1 MEEEFGI
8 EKLKEIG
15 VDLAKFGMKVEDA
28 LEDKKLSF
36 AEAISLG
43 VFAAPKAI
51 AYAGD
56 AEQIKNEVKDLSQEE
71 TEELVSHIADK
82 LDLQHDKIEAVIEAG
97 LEWAAATNKLRLVIK
112 EAV

>member
-1 MEEEFGI
+1 MSEQYGI
-8 EKLKEIG
+8 ETLKDIS

-51 AYAGD
+51 AHAGE
-56 AEQIKNEVKDLSQEE
+56 AEQIKNEFRDLSATESQE
-71 TEELVSHIADK
+71 LAAHIAGE
-82 LDLQHDKIEAVIEAG
+82 LDLQHDKVEAVIEAG
-97 LEWAAATNKLRLVIK
+97 LEWAAATNKLRLVVK
-112 EAV
+112 EAL